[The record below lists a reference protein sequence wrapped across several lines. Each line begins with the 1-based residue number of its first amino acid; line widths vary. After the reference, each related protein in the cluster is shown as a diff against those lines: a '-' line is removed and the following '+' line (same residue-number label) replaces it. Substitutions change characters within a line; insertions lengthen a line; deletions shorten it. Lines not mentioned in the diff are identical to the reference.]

1 MSKLT
6 WGNLRYIYEGTYG
19 VTADE
24 ANVWISKELF
34 GKNWFG
40 TPQKVGRMWQDIDIC
55 ISYSEF
61 LIEVDKFKKKNN
73 YTETAAI
80 KVMHEERHPA
90 IKAFGADAKYGM
102 FKMKAERFRNL
113 CSQWVG
119 QLREL
124 GFLNPKPQSEFAKKR
139 ELEAIK
145 RQEKK
150 LQKLKLAIKKPTKK

>member
-40 TPQKVGRMWQDIDIC
+40 TPQKVGRMWQDIEIC
-55 ISYSEF
+55 IAFTEF
-61 LIEVDKFKKKNN
+61 LIAVDKFKKKNN

-80 KVMHEERHPA
+80 IVMHEQRHRA
-90 IKAFGADAKYGM
+90 VRLFGMSAKHGM
-102 FKMKAERFRNL
+102 FGMSANRFRNL
-113 CSQWVG
+113 CSQWKR
-119 QLREL
+119 QLRES
-124 GFLNPKPQSEFAKKR
+124 GFMKPKQMSEYTRKSLTAAQKRNEKKIAKAK
-139 ELEAIK
+139 LLIK
-145 RQEKK
+145 RSVKK
-150 LQKLKLAIKKPTKK
+150 